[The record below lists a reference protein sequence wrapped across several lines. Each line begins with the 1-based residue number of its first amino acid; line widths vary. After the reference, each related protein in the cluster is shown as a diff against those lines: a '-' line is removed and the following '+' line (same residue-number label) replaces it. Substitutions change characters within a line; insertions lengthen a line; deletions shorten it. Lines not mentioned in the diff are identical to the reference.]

1 MTSSLPTIF
10 LIGHMFQEGPT
21 LGEDMSNTRA
31 DDIVLAGS
39 APSASTAQDPIA
51 HVHRGTSFI
60 VLVDAGI
67 VVYLL
72 AKMLIATNFIS
83 QTTSTT
89 IIIAGVIVAL
99 SIYSGYRQRRQWAY
113 WPAVGLLVT
122 ASLMFGFLAFL
133 NLLAVLI
140 NGSLSSLLFVF
151 LMGWAAFGSGRR
163 ALFHWHPVYRSG
175 YSNNSF
181 NPLADL
187 EEGEMLAAC
196 PSCLAVLAIRPL
208 MLGNNDRCPHCSSL
222 LVNERLYGKYQSE
235 DGLNRASEPQLNDN
249 ISLGHEEE

>member
-1 MTSSLPTIF
+1 
-10 LIGHMFQEGPT
+10 MFQEGPT
-21 LGEDMSNTRA
+21 AGEDMSNTRA
-31 DDIVLAGS
+31 DDFVLAGS
-39 APSASTAQDPIA
+39 APSASTARDPIA

-72 AKMLIATNFIS
+72 ATLLLATGFMS
-83 QTTSTT
+83 PSTSTT
-89 IIIAGVIVAL
+89 IIIALAFVAL
-99 SIYSGYRQRRQWAY
+99 SVYTSYRQRRQWAY
-113 WPAVGLLVT
+113 WPAVGLLMT

-133 NLLAVLI
+133 NLIAVLRPE
-140 NGSLSSLLFVF
+140 GGLSGLLFVF

-175 YSNNSF
+175 YSSDSF

-222 LVNERLYGKYQSE
+222 LVNERLYGKYHDEQE
-235 DGLNRASEPQLNDN
+235 
-249 ISLGHEEE
+249 

>member
-1 MTSSLPTIF
+1 
-10 LIGHMFQEGPT
+10 MFQEGPT
-21 LGEDMSNTRA
+21 AGEDMSNTRA
-31 DDIVLAGS
+31 DDFVLAGS
-39 APSASTAQDPIA
+39 APSASTARDPIA

-72 AKMLIATNFIS
+72 ATLLLATGFMS
-83 QTTSTT
+83 PSTSTT
-89 IIIAGVIVAL
+89 IIIALAFVAL
-99 SIYSGYRQRRQWAY
+99 SVYTSYRQRRQWAY
-113 WPAVGLLVT
+113 WPAVGLLMT

-133 NLLAVLI
+133 NLIAVLRPE
-140 NGSLSSLLFVF
+140 GELSGLLFVF

-175 YSNNSF
+175 YSSDSF

-222 LVNERLYGKYQSE
+222 LVNERLYGKYHDEQE
-235 DGLNRASEPQLNDN
+235 
-249 ISLGHEEE
+249 

>member
-1 MTSSLPTIF
+1 MTSSLLGYF
-10 LIGHMFQEGPT
+10 CGGHMFQEGPAP
-21 LGEDMSNTRA
+21 GEDMTNTRA
-31 DDIVLAGS
+31 DDFVLAGS
-39 APSASTAQDPIA
+39 APSASTARDPIA

-72 AKMLIATNFIS
+72 ATILLATPFVS
-83 QTTSTT
+83 QSTST
-89 IIIAGVIVAL
+89 IIIIAASIVAL
-99 SIYSGYRQRRQWAY
+99 SVYTSYRQRRQWAY
-113 WPAVGLLVT
+113 WPAVGLLMT

-133 NLLAVLI
+133 NLIVVLTGEGFSGI
-140 NGSLSSLLFVF
+140 LFVF

-175 YSNNSF
+175 YSNDSF

-222 LVNERLYGKYQSE
+222 LVNERLYGKYQDE
-235 DGLNRASEPQLNDN
+235 QE
-249 ISLGHEEE
+249 

>member
-1 MTSSLPTIF
+1 
-10 LIGHMFQEGPT
+10 MFQEGPT

-31 DDIVLAGS
+31 DDLVLAGS

-72 AKMLIATNFIS
+72 ATILIATSFIS

-89 IIIAGVIVAL
+89 IIIAAVIVAL

-140 NGSLSSLLFVF
+140 DESLSSLLFVF

-175 YSNNSF
+175 YSNDSF

-222 LVNERLYGKYQSE
+222 LVNERLYGKYQGE
-235 DGLNRASEPQLNDN
+235 DGLNTASESQLNDN
-249 ISLGHEEE
+249 LSLGHEEE

>member
-1 MTSSLPTIF
+1 
-10 LIGHMFQEGPT
+10 MFQEGPT
-21 LGEDMSNTRA
+21 AGEDMSNTRA
-31 DDIVLAGS
+31 DDFVLAGS
-39 APSASTAQDPIA
+39 APSASTARDPIA

-72 AKMLIATNFIS
+72 ATLLLATGFMS
-83 QTTSTT
+83 PSTSTT
-89 IIIAGVIVAL
+89 IIIALAFVAL
-99 SIYSGYRQRRQWAY
+99 SVYTSYRQRRQWAY
-113 WPAVGLLVT
+113 WPAVGLLMT

-133 NLLAVLI
+133 NLIAVLRPE
-140 NGSLSSLLFVF
+140 GELSGLLFVF

-175 YSNNSF
+175 YSSDSF

-222 LVNERLYGKYQSE
+222 LVNERLYDKYHDEQE
-235 DGLNRASEPQLNDN
+235 
-249 ISLGHEEE
+249 

>member
-1 MTSSLPTIF
+1 
-10 LIGHMFQEGPT
+10 MFQEGPT
-21 LGEDMSNTRA
+21 PGEDMSNTRA
-31 DDIVLAGS
+31 DDFVLAGS
-39 APSASTAQDPIA
+39 APSASTARDPIA

-72 AKMLIATNFIS
+72 ATLLFSTGIMS
-83 QTTSTT
+83 ESTSTT
-89 IIIAGVIVAL
+89 LIIAGAIVAL
-99 SIYSGYRQRRQWAY
+99 SVYTSYRQRRQWAY
-113 WPAVGLLVT
+113 WPAVGLLIM

-133 NLLAVLI
+133 NLIMVLLG
-140 NGSLSSLLFVF
+140 GSLSGLLFVF

-175 YSNNSF
+175 YSNDSF

-187 EEGEMLAAC
+187 EQGEMLAAC

-208 MLGNNDRCPHCSSL
+208 MLGNNDRCPHLSL
-222 LVNERLYGKYQSE
+222 
-235 DGLNRASEPQLNDN
+235 
-249 ISLGHEEE
+249 IHI

>member
-1 MTSSLPTIF
+1 
-10 LIGHMFQEGPT
+10 MFQEGPT
-21 LGEDMSNTRA
+21 AGEDMSNTRA
-31 DDIVLAGS
+31 DDFVLAGS
-39 APSASTAQDPIA
+39 APSASTARDPIA

-72 AKMLIATNFIS
+72 ATLLLATGFMS
-83 QTTSTT
+83 RSTSTT
-89 IIIAGVIVAL
+89 IIIALAFVAL
-99 SIYSGYRQRRQWAY
+99 SVYTSYRQRRQWAY
-113 WPAVGLLVT
+113 WPAVGLLMT

-133 NLLAVLI
+133 NLIAVLRPEGGL
-140 NGSLSSLLFVF
+140 NGLLFVF

-175 YSNNSF
+175 YSSDSF

-222 LVNERLYGKYQSE
+222 LVNERLYGKYHDEQE
-235 DGLNRASEPQLNDN
+235 
-249 ISLGHEEE
+249 

>member
-1 MTSSLPTIF
+1 
-10 LIGHMFQEGPT
+10 
-21 LGEDMSNTRA
+21 MSNTRA
-31 DDIVLAGS
+31 DDLVLAGS
-39 APSASTAQDPIA
+39 APSASTARDPIA

-72 AKMLIATNFIS
+72 ATLLLATGFMS
-83 QTTSTT
+83 PSTST
-89 IIIAGVIVAL
+89 IIILALAFVAL
-99 SIYSGYRQRRQWAY
+99 SVYTSYRQRRQWAY
-113 WPAVGLLVT
+113 WPAVGLLMT

-133 NLLAVLI
+133 NLIAVLRPE
-140 NGSLSSLLFVF
+140 GGLSGLLFVF

-175 YSNNSF
+175 YSSDSF

-222 LVNERLYGKYQSE
+222 LVNERLYGKYHDEQE
-235 DGLNRASEPQLNDN
+235 
-249 ISLGHEEE
+249 